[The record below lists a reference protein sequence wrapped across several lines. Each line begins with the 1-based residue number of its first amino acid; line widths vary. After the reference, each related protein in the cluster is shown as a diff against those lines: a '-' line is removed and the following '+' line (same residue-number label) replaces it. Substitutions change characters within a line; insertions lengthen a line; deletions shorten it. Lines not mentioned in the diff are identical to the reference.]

1 MPLQRGV
8 NRRIIRA
15 GYPFEQFH
23 RRLKEMRSIRSVIYR
38 MFGYSIERLDEYN
51 DAGLPTS
58 VRYEARCPYTDHV
71 ITSSPTLKAARQ
83 CVIARELSASNDA
96 LHDDRHVA

>member
-1 MPLQRGV
+1 M
-8 NRRIIRA
+8 
-15 GYPFEQFH
+15 
-23 RRLKEMRSIRSVIYR
+23 KKMRSIRSVIYR

-58 VRYEARCPYTDHV
+58 IRYEARCPYTGLV
-71 ITSSPTLKAARQ
+71 ITSSPTLNAARQ

-96 LHDDRHVA
+96 PHDDRHAA